1 MIVHLNVTMH
11 SDWTQKWHHKINN
24 YVWYWQL
31 IDIKC
36 VCNDSIDP
44 ILSGS
49 CWVLLWSETVLPMG
63 VGAVTLITGSG
74 PFGPIGATSSAS
86 ARRWINSFIKSSSSW
101 ELDES
106 FFILKNGRFLL
117 NPDRFSGSS
126 SVPFRVPGPFS
137 DQTLKRRTV
146 GCETHM
152 NDFFKVPDVS
162 DKIEMDVR
170 VVELIEFP
178 PTEFTISN
186 IFRGSFWA
194 LESIIFSWYFCRM
207 KKYFILCLIQKL
219 FLKRPGIPR
228 PNWTELGLTR
238 SNRFVDSEWF
248 LLVDIFCTVLLL
260 VLLQS
265 AIKSAINGRFSGL
278 VWKQPSIIFRR
289 PSVIKQPTSNW
300 RYSPLFTFC
309 RVSLTY
315 QVRIFLVFSL
325 SHLVIDC

>member
-1 MIVHLNVTMH
+1 
-11 SDWTQKWHHKINN
+11 
-24 YVWYWQL
+24 
-31 IDIKC
+31 
-36 VCNDSIDP
+36 
-44 ILSGS
+44 
-49 CWVLLWSETVLPMG
+49 
-63 VGAVTLITGSG
+63 
-74 PFGPIGATSSAS
+74 
-86 ARRWINSFIKSSSSW
+86 
-101 ELDES
+101 
-106 FFILKNGRFLL
+106 
-117 NPDRFSGSS
+117 
-126 SVPFRVPGPFS
+126 
-137 DQTLKRRTV
+137 
-146 GCETHM
+146 
-152 NDFFKVPDVS
+152 
-162 DKIEMDVR
+162 MDVR

-219 FLKRPGIPR
+219 FLKRPGISR
-228 PNWTELGLTR
+228 PDWTELVLTW

-265 AIKSAINGRFSGL
+265 AIRSAINGRFSGL
-278 VWKQPSIIFRR
+278 VWKQPSIIFRS

-315 QVRIFLVFSL
+315 HVRIFRSFSIFWPCHWLLRMEIGQLNMNIKVFQVRKYQMGMKLVDIGRFLAMRTLANNDPMVLEYLLESL
-325 SHLVIDC
+325 VHFQKNQV